1 MTRVTD
7 ARHLIGLSFVLS
19 AYWVPVVMGIAWG
32 VWLGGD
38 PISIGQGIGL
48 SVSQGWL
55 EFPIRTLP
63 LAPLVIGGAGIAA
76 LQLLRRAP
84 RPRTEIVADKL
95 AVALAVPYVA
105 ILLYA
110 AAFYVYFIIACRLAP
125 RGCSLIL

>member
-63 LAPLVIGGAGIAA
+63 LAPGEDRV
-76 LQLLRRAP
+76 
-84 RPRTEIVADKL
+84 E
-95 AVALAVPYVA
+95 
-105 ILLYA
+105 
-110 AAFYVYFIIACRLAP
+110 
-125 RGCSLIL
+125 